1 MPENCRIVVRRKMRL
16 FDENVGRRKGSYLLQ
31 TGLVAATL
39 FGLLAVEGAVVPGAV
54 MVTIASTAFIVFAIP
69 HSVAS
74 QTRRVIGG
82 HVVGVLAGAAFAGVS
97 AIQGLDGAI
106 DQSRIIWGLVAC
118 GAVGLGTFVMVV
130 TDTEH
135 PPAAATCLALA
146 LGGWSWSSVAFILI
160 GAACFSIVRLVLRRR
175 LINLI

>member
-1 MPENCRIVVRRKMRL
+1 MRL
-16 FDENVGRRKGSYLLQ
+16 FDENFGRRRGSYLLQ
-31 TGLVAATL
+31 TGLVALTL
-39 FGLLAVEGAVVPGAV
+39 FALLAVERVVIPGAV
-54 MVTIASTAFIVFAIP
+54 IVTIASTAFIVFAIP
-69 HSVAS
+69 HSVAA
-74 QTRRVIGG
+74 QTRRVVGG
-82 HVVGVLAGAAFAGVS
+82 HIVGVLAGAAFVGFA
-97 AIQGLDGAI
+97 AIPGLDGAV
-106 DQSRIIWGLVAC
+106 DQSRLIWALVAC

-160 GAACFSIVRLVLRRR
+160 GAACFSIIRLFLRRR

>member
-31 TGLVAATL
+31 TGLVAATVL
-39 FGLLAVEGAVVPGAV
+39 ALLAVERAVIPGSV
-54 MVTIASTAFIVFAIP
+54 IVTIASTAFIVFVVP
-69 HSVAS
+69 HSVAA
-74 QTRRVIGG
+74 QTRREVGG
-82 HVVGVLAGAAFAGVS
+82 HAVGVLAGAAFVGMA
-97 AIQGLDGAI
+97 AIPRLDGAI

-118 GAVGLGTFVMVV
+118 GALGLGTFAMVA

-146 LGGWSWSSVAFILI
+146 LGGWIWSSVAFILI
-160 GAACFSIVRLVLRRR
+160 GAACFSIIRLVLRRR